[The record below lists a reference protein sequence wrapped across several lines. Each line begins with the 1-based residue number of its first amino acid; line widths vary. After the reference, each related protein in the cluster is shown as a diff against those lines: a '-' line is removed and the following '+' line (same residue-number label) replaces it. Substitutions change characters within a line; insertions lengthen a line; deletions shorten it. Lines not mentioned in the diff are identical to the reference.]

1 MYLEFLRGQVA
12 EAFRARVQK
21 QHETKWKEQEME
33 EKKQQQTHTMS
44 RHLFKVKLWL

>member
-12 EAFRARVQK
+12 EAFRAGVQK
-21 QHETKWKEQEME
+21 QHETKRKEQEME
-33 EKKQQQTHTMS
+33 EKKQQTHTMS